1 MPFLDRTVDFRN
13 AVEVQRAVIP
23 ETKRRNFSRLR
34 QDKTRDVL
42 GGLEKE
48 YLSEGYKIVCRFKYQ
63 SPANATHQM
72 SFPPVP
78 PHQDTFA
85 DAV

>member
-42 GGLEKE
+42 GRLEKE

-63 SPANATHQM
+63 SPAKATHQM